1 VKWAGPPALP
11 SFSGGGAVQPYPEF
25 HGKGP
30 PPQPDEVALDG
41 SGEHDYGLPMIRW
54 FARNAIAANFV
65 MFGILIYGIW
75 TAMEKIPLEVQPTI
89 RFQEVR
95 VEVEYRG
102 GSPED
107 VERGVVIPIESALEG
122 LAGVDEISSRVSAGS
137 GEVRV
142 RAKDDV
148 DIDKML
154 DDVKSRVDAISTF
167 PQEIE
172 PPKVRVPDTVQYFDV
187 IKIAVTGDM
196 DESDLVAAARRIR
209 DDLIEMPGISQ
220 AAIQGETRQ
229 EIAIEADLARLRD
242 FGLGFADLSEA
253 VRRSSLDLPAG
264 QIQTDE
270 GNLIIRSKGQAY
282 EKEQFESIV
291 VRNVNGGEVL
301 LRDVA
306 TVGDGF
312 EERRKLM
319 RFNDKPALL
328 IETMRLQD
336 ENALDIAAKVKNYV
350 ATQRERFP
358 AGIELFIWDDSS
370 LELEGRLGTL
380 LTSLAQGGLL
390 VMIVLGLFLRPAIAF
405 WVAVGIPVSFAG
417 GLIAMPYF
425 GLSANIMTIFGF
437 IIVIGIVVDDAIV
450 TAENVYTKLRAGMD
464 PLEATVE
471 GTKEIA
477 VPVTFGALTTIVA
490 FVPLMYF
497 EGFYGNFTK
506 QIPPIVAAVLI
517 TSLIESKLALPCHLK
532 GIKVGRTHFNPV
544 SRFQKSI
551 ADGLETFI
559 ERYYQPSLKFAVD
572 HRYATIAVFF
582 ALAMIS
588 VGIFSSGRLGFTSM
602 PAIDKNRIIAEVR
615 MPRDTPIEVTDE
627 RVRRVVAAVDQL
639 KQEFVDPGTGRPLVE
654 DVLTSTG
661 GWSGWD
667 DVDPRQG
674 YITISVTDP
683 GLRSEPGAK
692 NSVIAKRWQQLVG
705 ELPDAQSFT
714 VFSDRGGGF
723 RGGGD
728 DVEAIEI
735 ELRGPASDLRD
746 GLAEE
751 MEAIL
756 ESYEGIA
763 DASAD
768 VARGQNELH
777 VTLKPEGSSL
787 GLTQAELARQIRSAF
802 FGDQAQRVQRGRDDV
817 RVMVRLPLDQRQS
830 LHTLEQL
837 RIRTPDGGNAPF
849 HSVADATFVP
859 TRSDIRRIDGAQV
872 IEISARPEDDTVDVI
887 AISKEISPRLDA
899 LLNPYPELSWR
910 YDDYIAEH
918 EETRRTTLYMSV
930 GLFLALYGLLAVP
943 FKSMLQPFI
952 VMLAIPFGVIGALAG
967 HMVRDITPSFLS
979 VFGILALAGVVVN
992 DSLVLVDF
1000 INQRRA
1006 AGADLY
1012 KTVVE
1017 SGARRFRPIMLTS
1030 ATTFAGLLPLILDDS
1045 MQNAM
1050 LVPMAVSLGFGL
1062 LFATVITLY
1071 LIPAAYLVLEEWIVL
1086 VRRAWGW
1093 YRAPF
1098 SREPD
1103 PEVPA
1108 SSDPAL

>member
-1 VKWAGPPALP
+1 
-11 SFSGGGAVQPYPEF
+11 
-25 HGKGP
+25 
-30 PPQPDEVALDG
+30 
-41 SGEHDYGLPMIRW
+41 MIRW
-54 FARNAIAANFV
+54 FARNAIAANFL

-75 TAMEKIPLEVQPTI
+75 TALEKIPLEVQPTI

-95 VEVEYRG
+95 VEVDYRG

-107 VERGVVIPIESALEG
+107 VERAVAIPIESALEG
-122 LAGVDEISSRVSAGS
+122 LAGVEEMNSRISAGY
-137 GEVRV
+137 GEVRI

-154 DDVKSRVDAISTF
+154 DEVKSRVDAITTF
-167 PQEIE
+167 PDEIE
-172 PPKVRVPDTVQYFDV
+172 PPKVRVPDTVQFFDV
-187 IKIAVTGDM
+187 IKIAVTGEM
-196 DESDLVAAARRIR
+196 DQADLVSAARRIR
-209 DDLIEMPGISQ
+209 DDLINMPGISQ
-220 AAIQGETRQ
+220 AAVQGETRQ
-229 EIAIEADLARLRD
+229 EISIEADLARLRD
-242 FGLGFADLSEA
+242 FGLGFSDLSEA

-291 VRNVNGGEVL
+291 VRNLNGAEVL

-312 EERRKLM
+312 EEQRKLM
-319 RFNDKPALL
+319 RFNGKPALL
-328 IETMRLQD
+328 IEALRLQD

-358 AGIELFIWDDSS
+358 EGIELHVWDDSS

-390 VMIVLGLFLRPAIAF
+390 VMIVLGLFLRPAIAL
-405 WVAVGIPVSFAG
+405 WVAIGIPVSFAG

-490 FVPLMYF
+490 FIPLMYF

-506 QIPPIVAAVLI
+506 QIPPIIGAVLI
-517 TSLIESKLALPCHLK
+517 TSLIESKLALPCHLRS
-532 GIKVGRTHFNPV
+532 IKVGRTHFNPI
-544 SRFQKSI
+544 SRFQKTV

-559 ERYYQPSLKFAVD
+559 DRYYQPSLKFAVD

-582 ALAMIS
+582 ALGMIS
-588 VGIFSSGRLGFTSM
+588 VAVFKSGRLGFASM
-602 PAIDKNRIIAEVR
+602 PAIDKNRLIADIV
-615 MPRDTPIEVTDE
+615 MPRDTPIEVTDD
-627 RVRRVVAAVDQL
+627 RVRRVAAAVEQL
-639 KQEFVDPGTGRPLVE
+639 KKEFVDPGTGKPLVE
-654 DVLTSTG
+654 DVLTSSG

-667 DVDPRQG
+667 GVDPRQG
-674 YITISVTDP
+674 YIVLSVTDP
-683 GLRSEPGAK
+683 GLRSEPGPK
-692 NSVIAKRWQQLVG
+692 NSVIAKRWQELVG

-728 DVEAIEI
+728 DEAAIEI

-746 GLAEE
+746 QLAEE

-756 ESYEGIA
+756 ESYQGIA
-763 DASAD
+763 NASAD

-830 LHTLEQL
+830 LHTLDQL
-837 RIRTPDGGNAPF
+837 HIRTPDGGNAPF
-849 HSVADATFVP
+849 HSVADARFVP
-859 TRSDIRRIDGAQV
+859 ARSDIRRIDGAQV
-872 IEISARPEDDTVDVI
+872 IEIDARPEDETVDVI
-887 AISKEISPRLDA
+887 AIAKQVAPRLDA
-899 LLNPYPELSWR
+899 LLAPHPGLSWR
-910 YDDYIAEH
+910 FDDYVAEH
-918 EETRRTTLYMSV
+918 EETSRTTLYMSV

-943 FKSMLQPFI
+943 FKSMLQPLI
-952 VMLAIPFGVIGALAG
+952 VMLAIPFGIIGALAG
-967 HMVRDITPSFLS
+967 HMIRDITPSFLS

-992 DSLVLVDF
+992 DSIVLVDF

-1012 KTVVE
+1012 RSVVE
-1017 SGARRFRPIMLTS
+1017 SGARRFRPILLTS
-1030 ATTFAGLLPLILDDS
+1030 ATTFAGLLPLILDRS
-1045 MQNAM
+1045 IQNAM

-1071 LIPAAYLVLEEWIVL
+1071 LIPASYLVLEELISL
-1086 VRRAWGW
+1086 VRKGWAW

-1098 SREPD
+1098 RGDSGKD
-1103 PEVPA
+1103 LPA

>member
-1 VKWAGPPALP
+1 
-11 SFSGGGAVQPYPEF
+11 
-25 HGKGP
+25 
-30 PPQPDEVALDG
+30 
-41 SGEHDYGLPMIRW
+41 MIRW
-54 FARNAIAANFV
+54 FARNNIAANFV
-65 MFGILIYGIW
+65 MFGILLYGIW
-75 TAMEKIPLEVQPTI
+75 SAIEKVPLEVQPTI
-89 RFQEVR
+89 RFKEVR
-95 VEVEYRG
+95 VNVEYRG

-107 VERGVVIPIESALEG
+107 VERAVVIPIESALEG
-122 LAGVDEISSRVSAGS
+122 LGGVKEISSRISAGS

-142 RAKDDV
+142 TAKDDM
-148 DIDKML
+148 DIDKLL
-154 DDVKSRVDAISTF
+154 DEVKSRVDAITTF

-172 PPKVRVPDTVQYFDV
+172 PPKLRVPDTVQFFDV

-196 DESDLVAAARRIR
+196 DEADLVKAARRIR

-220 AAIQGETRQ
+220 AAVQGETRQ

-242 FGLGFADLSEA
+242 FGLGFSDLSEA
-253 VRRSSLDLPAG
+253 VRRSSIDLPAG

-282 EKEQFESIV
+282 DKEQFESIV
-291 VRNVNGGEVL
+291 VRNLNGAEVL

-306 TVGDGF
+306 KIGDGF
-312 EERRKLM
+312 EEQRKIM
-319 RFNDKPALL
+319 RFNGRPALL
-328 IETMRLQD
+328 IEALRLQD

-358 AGIELFIWDDSS
+358 EGINLYIWDDSS

-405 WVAVGIPVSFAG
+405 WVALGIPVSFAG
-417 GLIAMPYF
+417 GLIAMPFF

-450 TAENVYTKLRAGMD
+450 TSENVYTKLRAGMA
-464 PLEATVE
+464 PLEAAVV
-471 GTKEIA
+471 GTQEIA
-477 VPVTFGALTTIVA
+477 VPVTFGAITTIVA
-490 FVPLMYF
+490 FVPLMLF
-497 EGFYGNFTK
+497 DGFYGNFTR
-506 QIPPIVAAVLI
+506 QVPPIVAAVLI

-532 GIKVGRTHFNPV
+532 SIKVGRTRMNPV

-551 ADGLETFI
+551 ADGLERFVDKV
-559 ERYYQPSLKFAVD
+559 YHPSLKFAVE
-572 HRYATIAVFF
+572 HRYATIACFV
-582 ALAMIS
+582 AMAMIS
-588 VGIFSSGRLGFTSM
+588 LGIFRSGRLGFTSM

-615 MPRDTPIEVTDE
+615 MPRDTAIEVTAE
-627 RVRRVVAAVDQL
+627 RVGRVVAAVERL
-639 KQEFVDPGTGRPLVE
+639 KQEFIDPGTGKTLIE

-667 DVDPRQG
+667 GVDPRQG
-674 YITISVTDP
+674 FVVLAVTDP
-683 GLRSEPGAK
+683 GLRSEPGPK
-692 NSVIAKRWQQLVG
+692 NSVIAKRWTEIVG
-705 ELPDAQSFT
+705 ELPDAQTFT

-728 DVEAIEI
+728 DLEAIEI
-735 ELRGPASDLRD
+735 ELRGPASELRD
-746 GLAEE
+746 QLAEE
-751 MEAIL
+751 MEAVL
-756 ESYEGIA
+756 ESYQGIA

-768 VARGQNELH
+768 VSRGQNELH
-777 VTLKPEGSSL
+777 VTLKPEGGAL

-802 FGDQAQRVQRGRDDV
+802 FGDQAQRVQRGRDDI

-830 LHTLEQL
+830 LHTLDQL

-849 HSVADATFVP
+849 HSIADATFVP

-872 IEISARPEDDTVDVI
+872 IEVQASPEDETVDVVAI
-887 AISKEISPRLDA
+887 AKDIAPRLDA
-899 LLNPYPELSWR
+899 ILNPHPELSWR
-910 YDDYIAEH
+910 FDGYVAEH
-918 EETRRTTLYMSV
+918 EETSQKTLYIAI
-930 GLFLALYGLLAVP
+930 GLFVALYGLLAVP
-943 FKSMLQPFI
+943 FKSMIQPFI
-952 VMLAIPFGVIGALAG
+952 VMLAIPFGIIGALAG
-967 HMVRDITPSFLS
+967 HMIRDITPSFLS

-992 DSLVLVDF
+992 DSIVLVDF

-1006 AGADLY
+1006 AGDSLY
-1012 KTVVE
+1012 KAVVD
-1017 SGARRFRPIMLTS
+1017 SGARRFRPILLTS

-1045 MQNAM
+1045 VQNAM

-1071 LIPAAYLVLEEWIVL
+1071 LIPTSYLVMEEMVAG
-1086 VRRAWGW
+1086 VKRGFAW
-1093 YRAPF
+1093 YRKPF
-1098 SREPD
+1098 ARDDEQDEIPG
-1103 PEVPA
+1103 